1 MRHKNE
7 IELQAERRVANAA
20 FGFLSLSVFLKE
32 SSVGNL
38 LRLDRLKGPMAVSRT
53 DTHTQTERQIDRH
66 MCVCVCAVGQVSN
79 KTTRRSFY
87 AN

>member
-20 FGFLSLSVFLKE
+20 FGFLSLFLKE
-32 SSVGNL
+32 SSEGNL

-53 DTHTQTERQIDRH
+53 DTHTHTQTARQIDRH
-66 MCVCVCAVGQVSN
+66 MCVCLCVRLG
-79 KTTRRSFY
+79 R
-87 AN
+87 

>member
-20 FGFLSLSVFLKE
+20 FGFLSLSVSVFLKE
-32 SSVGNL
+32 SSEGNL

-53 DTHTQTERQIDRH
+53 HTDTVRQIGRQTYVCL
-66 MCVCVCAVGQVSN
+66 CVYV
-79 KTTRRSFY
+79 RSVR
-87 AN
+87 